1 MLIIRDLNSAIRSRR
16 GVTVPGSKGLS
27 LFYVET
33 RSPESSRLNGI
44 QINRLKEKLGTR
56 QLPTGELTLD
66 GAIARMVD
74 AQLIVRRL
82 MFIRLFVLVG
92 SIEFDTIVK

>member
-1 MLIIRDLNSAIRSRR
+1 M
-16 GVTVPGSKGLS
+16 PGSKGLS

-33 RSPESSRLNGI
+33 RSSGSSRLNGI

-66 GAIARMVD
+66 GAIARMVG